1 MRYLTQPVYIKEL
14 LHGAC
19 QSEQSGKPEPDGF
32 ARFSGTVFFI
42 QHIRCEENGAVH
54 DISQCRR
61 KPEQLDCFD
70 NLQVGAHRG
79 ETDPYE

>member
-1 MRYLTQPVYIKEL
+1 MDRFR
-14 LHGAC
+14 HGVRQLAGC
-19 QSEQSGKPEPDGF
+19 QNSRAVRAYGDTGKY
-32 ARFSGTVFFI
+32 
-42 QHIRCEENGAVH
+42 HVH